1 MASKFSNEKVS
12 VILKQNQVNSRSE
25 TVGFKDMGVGH
36 CIFGSS
42 SESSL

>member
-1 MASKFSNEKVS
+1 MTNKFINEKVS

-25 TVGFKDMGVGH
+25 IVGFKDMGVEH

-42 SESSL
+42 S